1 MFTFGFSSFVKF
13 VLRPFSTSEIINKN
27 RKKKI
32 NGTVRHHASFLPVV
46 KCKYL
51 HDETHHCARPMRFR
65 SRGPKESSASSSR
78 KPHQHAL
85 VEKAWKDAEQEIA
98 KGGTIR
104 HILGSVFGLSQGT
117 HTKHTGVL

>member
-1 MFTFGFSSFVKF
+1 MFTFGFSSLVKF

-32 NGTVRHHASFLPVV
+32 NASFLPVV

-51 HDETHHCARPMRFR
+51 HDETHHCARPMCFR
-65 SRGPKESSASSSR
+65 SRSPKESSASSSR
-78 KPHQHAL
+78 KSHQHAL
-85 VEKAWKDAEQEIA
+85 VEKAWKDADQEIA
-98 KGGTIR
+98 KDGTNR
-104 HILGSVFGLSQGT
+104 HILGSVFGLSQGA